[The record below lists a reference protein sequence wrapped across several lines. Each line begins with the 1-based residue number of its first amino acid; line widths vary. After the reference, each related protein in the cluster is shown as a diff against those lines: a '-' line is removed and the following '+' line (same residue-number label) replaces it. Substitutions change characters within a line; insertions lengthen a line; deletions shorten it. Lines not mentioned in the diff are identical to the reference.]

1 MLGYSEAFFG
11 AYSDIT
17 TVSGIDNGKWEYS
30 DTCFIEVRNNLEKL
44 AILRDTRANNITKQ
58 TVSKKSIRFFKL

>member
-30 DTCFIEVRNNLEKL
+30 DTCFIEVRNNLEK
-44 AILRDTRANNITKQ
+44 D
-58 TVSKKSIRFFKL
+58 